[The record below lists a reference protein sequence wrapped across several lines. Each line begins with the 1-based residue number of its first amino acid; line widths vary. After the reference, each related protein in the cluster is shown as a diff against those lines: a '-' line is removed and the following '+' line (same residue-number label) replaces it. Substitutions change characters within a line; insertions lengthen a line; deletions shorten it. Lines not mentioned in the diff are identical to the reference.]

1 MNKTNNKTSINML
14 IEKGYG
20 NVVVFSNPDY
30 TTALIGLTPTNQ
42 AVYDYNLMVEYLV
55 TNENMNE
62 EEAED
67 FICYND
73 SFCYGKNYPVI
84 YYGEDVEEEILEED
98 PEYKPLVF
106 TKIEDLPSLN

>member
-1 MNKTNNKTSINML
+1 MNRTPIDIL

-20 NVVVFSNPDY
+20 DVIVVYSDPSYD
-30 TTALIGLTPTNQ
+30 TCLIGLTPDGN
-42 AVYDYNLMVEYLV
+42 AVYDYDLMVEYLKI
-55 TNENMNE
+55 NENMTE

-67 FICYND
+67 LICYND